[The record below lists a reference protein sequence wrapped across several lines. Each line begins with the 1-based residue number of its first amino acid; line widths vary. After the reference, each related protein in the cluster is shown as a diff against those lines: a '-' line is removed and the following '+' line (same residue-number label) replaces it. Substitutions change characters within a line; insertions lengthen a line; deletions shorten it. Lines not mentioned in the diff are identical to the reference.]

1 MNEDKLKKIIQY
13 QVDSDDEAKVRVITR
28 GQSLLEQQQFKRHSF
43 FDLLGIVLRFIPLS
57 VWVKQLGW
65 FAVILLYIHSV
76 KFELVYG
83 REFSV
88 LMGCLTILVLFSVLL
103 LLDELFKSFTFGTW
117 ELEQTLKYNLD
128 EQFLAKI
135 LIFGLFELGVVLAL
149 SLICQNFLML
159 IFWKVAL
166 YLLVPLN
173 LFTIVVLS
181 LLVNWD
187 NNGFRTSLWVVSGI
201 AITVVGGTLIFSR
214 LYEASMT
221 VWFVCY
227 LVTSLILAGIIFK
240 SIGRTERVAL

>member
-1 MNEDKLKKIIQY
+1 MNDEKMKKIIHY
-13 QVDSDDEAKVRVITR
+13 QVVLDDAAKERVITR
-28 GQSLLEQQQFKRHSF
+28 GKSLLEQQQLKRHSF
-43 FDLLGIVLRFIPLS
+43 FDLLGIVLRFIPVS

-65 FAVILLYIHSV
+65 FAVILLYIQSV
-76 KFELVYG
+76 KFDLVYG

-88 LMGCLTILVLFSVLL
+88 LMGGLTILVLFSLLL
-103 LLDELFKSFTFGTW
+103 LLDELFKSFNFGTW
-117 ELEQTLKYNLD
+117 ELEQTLKYSLD

-181 LLVNWD
+181 LLVNWES
-187 NNGFRTSLWVVSGI
+187 NGFRTSLWVVSGI

-214 LYEASMT
+214 LYEASMS

-227 LVTSLILAGIIFK
+227 LVTSLILGGIIFK
-240 SIGRTERVAL
+240 CIDRTERVAL